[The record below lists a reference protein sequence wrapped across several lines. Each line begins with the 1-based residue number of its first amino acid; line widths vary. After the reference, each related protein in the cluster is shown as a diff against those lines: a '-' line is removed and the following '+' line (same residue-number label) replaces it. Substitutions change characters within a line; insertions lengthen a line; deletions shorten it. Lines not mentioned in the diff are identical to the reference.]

1 MINLKFKGILM
12 NIRTYDQMSRNK
24 SVAEKL
30 RNYLSNAYNDFYK
43 DDKKYRCKIVNL
55 ELKDNDDVVLFVKIS
70 AVKSSVVSFSPEEL
84 VLSDKMLREF
94 SSIDARTITFFAL
107 QKEKNSKLESHTH
120 FIRGQEFDNG
130 KTIFITQKLSEEG
143 ERKQTAFELYSNAQL
158 LNQFN
163 RADTQNIIVTA
174 IQEQVA
180 EDFDNIG

>member
-1 MINLKFKGILM
+1 
-12 NIRTYDQMSRNK
+12 MSKNK
-24 SVAEKL
+24 PIGERL
-30 RNYLSNAYNDFYK
+30 RNYLSNSYNDFNK
-43 DDKKYRCKIVNL
+43 NEKKYRCKIVNL

-94 SSIDARTITFFAL
+94 SSIDSRTITFFAL
-107 QKEKNSKLESHTH
+107 QKEKNVIIENHTH
-120 FIRGQEFDNG
+120 TICGQEFDNG
-130 KTIFITQKLSEEG
+130 KTIFITKKMGEQG
-143 ERKQTAFELYSNAQL
+143 ERKQTAHELYSNAQL

-180 EDFDNIG
+180 EDFE

>member
-1 MINLKFKGILM
+1 
-12 NIRTYDQMSRNK
+12 MSRNK

-30 RNYLSNAYNDFYK
+30 RNYLSNAYNDFNK
-43 DDKKYRCKIVNL
+43 SEKEYRCKIVNL
-55 ELKDNDDVVLFVKIS
+55 ELKDNDVVLFVKIS

-94 SSIDARTITFFAL
+94 SSIDSRTITFFAL
-107 QKEKNSKLESHTH
+107 QKEKDAILENHTH
-120 FIRGQEFDNG
+120 TICGQEFDNG
-130 KTIFITQKLSEEG
+130 KTIFITKKMGEQG
-143 ERKQTAFELYSNAQL
+143 ERKQTAHELYSNAQL

-180 EDFDNIG
+180 EDFE